1 MLPAGTCGRARRLP
15 RRRRSTAASRDE
27 ASRDEALQVETR
39 RDEAG
44 RGVAT
49 KSRIVL
55 TWSRVGDEK
64 ETKSTCVSMSPPG
77 NPLRPFT
84 CQPPPGEKKKRTDVL
99 VPSCRVELSRWSPIA
114 SLDGL
119 SHASAQ
125 THLVVRT
132 APPPNVMPEENAK
145 APDQQPREMAS
156 PGEITTDKCCW
167 PGGPRNIEK
176 KKKKKERGGGPRQEL
191 VCHPPLSP
199 PPQVYEHAVY
209 VLHACV
215 FM

>member
-132 APPPNVMPEENAK
+132 APPPQRHA
-145 APDQQPREMAS
+145 R
-156 PGEITTDKCCW
+156 GECQSS
-167 PGGPRNIEK
+167 GPATEGNGIS
-176 KKKKKERGGGPRQEL
+176 RGNYNRQ
-191 VCHPPLSP
+191 
-199 PPQVYEHAVY
+199 
-209 VLHACV
+209 VLLARRTQKY
-215 FM
+215 

>member
-132 APPPNVMPEENAK
+132 APPPTSCQRRMPKLRTSNRGK
-145 APDQQPREMAS
+145 WHLQGKLQQTSAVGQADP
-156 PGEITTDKCCW
+156 EIL
-167 PGGPRNIEK
+167 K
-176 KKKKKERGGGPRQEL
+176 KKRRKRNVVVARGKSL
-191 VCHPPLSP
+191 FATPPSP
-199 PPQVYEHAVY
+199 PPPSI
-209 VLHACV
+209 
-215 FM
+215 